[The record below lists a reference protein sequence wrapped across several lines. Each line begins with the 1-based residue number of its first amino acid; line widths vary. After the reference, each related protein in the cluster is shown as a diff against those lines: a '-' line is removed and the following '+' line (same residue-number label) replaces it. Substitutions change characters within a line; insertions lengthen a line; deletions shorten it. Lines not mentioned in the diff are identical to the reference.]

1 MIKMKQNL
9 MVLCQAIIYQQ
20 LRLGNIMNLD
30 ECKSTV
36 TYWIALYVNIFNSTY
51 CNSGIYFK
59 GN

>member
-1 MIKMKQNL
+1 MKQNL
-9 MVLCQAIIYQQ
+9 TVLYQAIIYQQ

-36 TYWIALYVNIFNSTY
+36 TYWTALYVNIFNSTY